1 MSRKITVFS
10 WLILFL
16 GMIWFCEVFAQEHFY
31 VPDEGFVPDQT
42 TAAIL
47 AETILKPIYGDE
59 NIDKQKPFKV
69 ILKNN
74 VWIILGTLPEGFMG
88 GVAMIEISKKDA
100 KVIRVSHGK

>member
-10 WLILFL
+10 RLIFL
-16 GMIWFCEVFAQEHFY
+16 LGIIWFCDILAQEHSY
-31 VPDEGFVPDQT
+31 VPDKGFVPDQM

-47 AETILKPIYGDE
+47 AEAILKPIYGEE
-59 NIDKQKPFKV
+59 NIDRQKPFKV

-74 VWIILGTLPEGFMG
+74 VWRITGTLPEGLIG
-88 GVAMIEISKKDA
+88 GVAIIEISKKDA